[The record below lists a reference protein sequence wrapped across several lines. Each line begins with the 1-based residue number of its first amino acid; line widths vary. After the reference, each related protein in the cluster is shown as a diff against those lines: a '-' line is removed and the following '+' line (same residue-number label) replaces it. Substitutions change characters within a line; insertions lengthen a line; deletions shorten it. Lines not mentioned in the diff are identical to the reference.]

1 VTIRGGARGVV
12 HLGQD
17 VRVERASESELV
29 VLSAV
34 SVPQGEELKVW
45 LHYTDGTSKTVV
57 ARALDRTPALMDGLI
72 QHRIRLQVVARKAR
86 KDL

>member
-1 VTIRGGARGVV
+1 
-12 HLGQD
+12 
-17 VRVERASESELV
+17 
-29 VLSAV
+29 
-34 SVPQGEELKVW
+34 
-45 LHYTDGTSKTVV
+45 VV